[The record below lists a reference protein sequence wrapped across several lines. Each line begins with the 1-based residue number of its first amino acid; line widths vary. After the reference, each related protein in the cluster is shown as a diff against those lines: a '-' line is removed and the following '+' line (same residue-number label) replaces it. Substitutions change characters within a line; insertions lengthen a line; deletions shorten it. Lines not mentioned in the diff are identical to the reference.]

1 MGIGAKLKE
10 IIDEKDTNV
19 NQIAKQADISPMTIY
34 SIIKRDNTKVDI
46 EILLKICKVLDINVE
61 EIYQPN
67 FKSDVNGKVFKTD
80 KSNFDLDLSEDET
93 ELIKLFRKLTDKDQQ
108 RYIGR
113 MEDTVNSYSSESIAP
128 KTTIYRVARSVDNH
142 PAEIVETTKDFSK
155 IPPTDIKF

>member
-113 MEDTVNSYSSESIAP
+113 MEDTVNSYSSESVAP